1 MVTCSIFPEEG
12 EKQAQAFAARHVQ
25 AERLA
30 APGQLL
36 PHLPDAAHPAG
47 YDGFFYA
54 LFTRKV

>member
-1 MVTCSIFPEEG
+1 M
-12 EKQAQAFAARHVQ
+12 QAQAFAARHAQ
-25 AERLA
+25 AERLS

-54 LFTRKV
+54 LFTRKA